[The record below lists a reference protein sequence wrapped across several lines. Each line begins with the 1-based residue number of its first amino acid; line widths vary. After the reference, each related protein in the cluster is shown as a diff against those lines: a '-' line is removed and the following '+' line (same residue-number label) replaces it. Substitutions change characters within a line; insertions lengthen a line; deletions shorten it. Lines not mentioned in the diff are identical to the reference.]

1 MRSDF
6 VLALH
11 VMGFLTAV
19 EGKPLASKILADTYG
34 TSSVVVRRILAK
46 LCDAGLV
53 TSQRGVG
60 GGSILA
66 LDPQDISL
74 RDVYNAV
81 SERPEILRRYPTNEP
96 GPSAV
101 LGTYINDLLGEAEE
115 ELLGRLE
122 GINIAEMDINV
133 RADICRQLDDAEKNK
148 KNP

>member
-11 VMGFLTAV
+11 IMGFLTAA
-19 EGKPLASKILADTYG
+19 EGKPLSSKILAGTYG

-46 LCDAGLV
+46 LNEAGLV

-60 GGSILA
+60 GGTVLA
-66 LDPQDISL
+66 LAPQDISL
-74 RDVYNAV
+74 RDVYGAV
-81 SERPEILRRYPTNEP
+81 AERPEILPRYPTNER

-115 ELLGRLE
+115 ELLCRLG
-122 GINIAEMDINV
+122 GINISEMDMRV
-133 RADICRQLDDAEKNK
+133 RPSVCRILHDADENEKK
-148 KNP
+148 A